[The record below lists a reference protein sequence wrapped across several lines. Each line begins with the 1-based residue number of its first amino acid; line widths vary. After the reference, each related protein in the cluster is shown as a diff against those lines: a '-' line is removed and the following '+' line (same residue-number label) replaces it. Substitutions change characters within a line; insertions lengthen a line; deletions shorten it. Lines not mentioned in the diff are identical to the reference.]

1 MTERPVE
8 DPVDAQ
14 VVGDDDEPVEI
25 VDGVPVLDD
34 SQRDVGS
41 TRDEA
46 PVALTPSSA
55 SSALALAAAAS
66 PAVQAAAAAA
76 TGFVAGAAT
85 LALARRRESRRAG
98 RRALGRRSA
107 DSTGIIA
114 TRTFLVDVHMLR
126 PDR

>member
-8 DPVDAQ
+8 EPVDAQ

-25 VDGVPVLDD
+25 VDGEPVLEDAA
-34 SQRDVGS
+34 G
-41 TRDEA
+41 
-46 PVALTPSSA
+46 ALTPASA
-55 SSALALAAAAS
+55 SSVLVLAAAAS

-85 LALARRRESRRAG
+85 LALVRRRESRRGG
-98 RRALGRRSA
+98 RRALPRRA
-107 DSTGIIA
+107 GDVPGIVGS
-114 TRTFLVDVHMLR
+114 RTFLIDVHMLR

>member
-1 MTERPVE
+1 MALSPWIVMTERPVE

-25 VDGVPVLDD
+25 VDGEPVLDGP
-34 SQRDVGS
+34 SG
-41 TRDEA
+41 
-46 PVALTPSSA
+46 ALTPASA
-55 SSALALAAAAS
+55 PTALALAAAAS

-85 LALARRRESRRAG
+85 LALVRRRGSRRAG
-98 RRALGRRSA
+98 RRALARRSG
-107 DSTGIIA
+107 DTPGIA
-114 TRTFLVDVHMLR
+114 GTRTFLIDVHMLR